1 MEPFDKSKVANTRL
15 SFCSIASSSH
25 YRQALTSLL
34 SLRAQHPNAALY
46 LLCVDFLPPLPD
58 GIRALSLADCIPAAV
73 LSSMRK
79 RYGLAELCFAAK
91 PFLLARILD
100 ESLDQAHYIDG
111 DCLGFARFDPM
122 VQQLANADLLL
133 TPHSLSPIPDDGMT
147 PRPLTL
153 LRSGVFNGG
162 YLGVRNTAQG
172 KAFLAWLSSITQ
184 QYAYNAPKE
193 GMCGDQR
200 WLDLVPVLFPG
211 AAICRHPGANV
222 AYWNLH
228 ERRLQRHHSGQLT
241 VNDEPLLFFHFSGFN
256 IDKPTELSRHQNRHE
271 VLADSPLAALLQI
284 YCQQLNLQPCLTSD
298 PVPSL
303 RRRFKWR
310 S

>member
-1 MEPFDKSKVANTRL
+1 MEPFDKSTIKNIRL
-15 SFCSIASSSH
+15 SFCSIASFSH
-25 YRQALTSLL
+25 YQQALTSLL
-34 SLRAQHPNAALY
+34 SLRDQHPNAVLS
-46 LLCVDFLPPLPD
+46 LLAIDLLPPLPD

-73 LSSMRK
+73 LSAMRR
-79 RYGLAELCFAAK
+79 RYSLAELCFAAK

-100 ESLDQAHYIDG
+100 ETVDQAHYIDS
-111 DCLGFARFDPM
+111 DCLAFARFDPM

-162 YLGVRNTAQG
+162 YLGVRNTVQG
-172 KAFLAWLSSITQ
+172 KAFLAWFSSMTQ

-211 AAICRHPGANV
+211 TVICRHPGANV

-228 ERRLQRHHSGQLT
+228 ERRLQVHHSGQLT
-241 VNDEPLLFFHFSGFN
+241 VNDEPLLFFHFSGFD
-256 IDKPTELSRHQNRHE
+256 I
-271 VLADSPLAALLQI
+271 
-284 YCQQLNLQPCLTSD
+284 
-298 PVPSL
+298 
-303 RRRFKWR
+303 
-310 S
+310 

>member
-1 MEPFDKSKVANTRL
+1 METFIKSTTEQVRL

-25 YRQALTSLL
+25 YRQGLASLL
-34 SLRAQHPNAALY
+34 SLREQHPHATLS
-46 LLCVDFLPPLPD
+46 LLGIDSLPPPPED
-58 GIRALSLADCIPAAV
+58 IRVLSLEDCIPASV
-73 LSSMRK
+73 LSSMQA
-79 RYGLAELCFAAK
+79 RYSVAELCFAAK
-91 PFLLARILD
+91 PFLLARVLD
-100 ESLDQAHYIDG
+100 ETVDQAHYVDG
-111 DCLGFARFDPM
+111 DCLAFAGFDPI
-122 VQQLANADLLL
+122 VQQLAKADLLL
-133 TPHSLSPIPDDGMT
+133 TPHSLSPVPDDDLT

-153 LRSGVFNGG
+153 LRGGVFNGG
-162 YLGVRNTAQG
+162 YLGVRNTVQG
-172 KAFLAWLSSITQ
+172 KAFLAWLSSMTR

-228 ERRLQRHHSGQLT
+228 ERHLQRDNSGRFT
-241 VNDEPLLFFHFSGFN
+241 INDEPLLFFHFSGF
-256 IDKPTELSRHQNRHE
+256 DVTQPAELSRYQNRHE
-271 VLADSPLAALLQI
+271 VSADSPLAALLEI
-284 YCQQLNLQPCLTSD
+284 YCHQLSRQPHPASS
-298 PVPSL
+298 PKPGL